1 MDIETA
7 KQAMGATIN
16 LLGEIQVPVALH
28 DSICKP
34 IFVAINNLQIGLA
47 ALENNETETA
57 EVKEDG
63 DADAG

>member
-1 MDIETA
+1 MDKATV
-7 KQAMGATIN
+7 KQAMEATIN

-34 IFVAINNLQIGLA
+34 IFAAINNLQIGLA
-47 ALENNETETA
+47 ALENNPEQEETEG
-57 EVKEDG
+57 ENG